1 MIRARSGIMLSIEDK
16 KKELVKYFEKK
27 SNIIAVWIVGSY
39 GTEYQ
44 REDSDVDFAIIF
56 DGDVDLMDELRI
68 GTEITDIIKNENVDI
83 INLKESSLS
92 LQYNAVSDGTTLYE
106 RDFIQVSDYIENI
119 YRLYF
124 INKYYIDSYNRD
136 YLYSGYKRGAVK
148 V

>member
-1 MIRARSGIMLSIEDK
+1 MLSIEDK